1 MKREKKV
8 IIAYECV
15 MAVSW
20 EVEVKCIMGVPPAS
34 LSLRTH
40 GLLS

>member
-1 MKREKKV
+1 
-8 IIAYECV
+8 

-34 LSLRTH
+34 LILRIWEPT
-40 GLLS
+40 GYYADLAGITTR